1 MAGEHAD
8 KRESRTRASLD
19 YDLQQ
24 IASTDLLLRR
34 NLLKVPQPFKTMPK
48 LETKHSKHLSVENFE
63 LQTTT
68 LTIWPL
74 DAASN
79 ICNF

>member
-1 MAGEHAD
+1 MAGEHAEE
-8 KRESRTRASLD
+8 RESRTGASLD

-24 IASTDLLLRR
+24 IASTDLLLRHD
-34 NLLKVPQPFKTMPK
+34 LLKVPQPFKTMLK
-48 LETKHSKHLSVENFE
+48 LGIKHSKHLSVENFE